1 MMKEALWG
9 ETEENRAL
17 WGETEENGGEKKDT
31 VRNTNVLERR
41 EEAQERVKEVRRRNS
56 DEEMESDDE
65 KELDRN
71 EIDVLASIISTAVK
85 SDGFFRHQQ
94 VIRSLNDTVGVSKF
108 IFHPLLKVG
117 EGDLATEEKEKIVKE
132 LVQNKPALFLQR
144 FGRFLRF
151 TCRLFLCVQQG
162 RLGTGHAHNMTSF
175 FHISTVSLILSL
187 NCLISL
193 FLYLIF
199 DCPLL
204 LYLICL
210 FVSWFVCFFVS
221 WSVCLFL
228 CQKGLWVE

>member
-1 MMKEALWG
+1 MKEALWG

-17 WGETEENGGEKKDT
+17 WGETEENGGEKKYT

-56 DEEMESDDE
+56 DEEMESDE
-65 KELDRN
+65 EEELDRN

-94 VIRSLNDTVGVSKF
+94 VIHSLNDTVGVSKF

-132 LVQNKPALFLQR
+132 LVQSKPALFLQR

-151 TCRLFLCVQQG
+151 TCRLFLCVHQG
-162 RLGTGHAHNMTSF
+162 RLGTGHAHIMTSF
-175 FHISTVSLILSL
+175 FSYIP
-187 NCLISL
+187 
-193 FLYLIF
+193 FLR
-199 DCPLL
+199 
-204 LYLICL
+204 
-210 FVSWFVCFFVS
+210 FFH
-221 WSVCLFL
+221 
-228 CQKGLWVE
+228 